1 MVILIMCVVGR
12 AAQIFELCSA
22 VEIDNIKPKQN
33 REHAKKNRRW
43 LSLGFRND
51 EIAFCKM

>member
-33 REHAKKNRRW
+33 REHAKKNRR
-43 LSLGFRND
+43 SLGFRND